1 MLVGLSSYFF
11 QCTSCGAAPKSN
23 QIGDSHCLFSKKKL
37 MSLMSLEVVLKCKLY
52 FVQMVYFRAFQLL
65 HQNVNIIVSH
75 ICVTCA
81 MKSVSFVFRLGKEC
95 IVYCINV

>member
-1 MLVGLSSYFF
+1 MCWSVCLAISFSVPAADQRQSHIRLAIVIVYF
-11 QCTSCGAAPKSN
+11 
-23 QIGDSHCLFSKKKL
+23 KKKL

-65 HQNVNIIVSH
+65 HQNVNIIVSY

-95 IVYCINV
+95 IVYCFNV